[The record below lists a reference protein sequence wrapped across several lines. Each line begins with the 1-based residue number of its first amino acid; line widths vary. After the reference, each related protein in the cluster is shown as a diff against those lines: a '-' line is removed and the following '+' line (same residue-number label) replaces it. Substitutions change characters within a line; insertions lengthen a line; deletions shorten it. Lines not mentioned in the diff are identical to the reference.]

1 MSLCS
6 LRPRKP
12 FIGLALFALAGIAL
26 ADRWPQPAWLVISG
40 AGAVGALLLIWR
52 NAWIGRVFTGAVFF
66 VLHSL
71 RQQGA
76 EIDFARTVESE
87 SRTAEATGVV
97 WSEPESFAGGRG
109 EKRARFE
116 LKLRTLHAGSVD
128 VSINGLCLVRWSGTA
143 PKYGDVVSIKGAA
156 RPLAG
161 LRNPGEFDNAAWLR
175 RHGVNFEIAT
185 RNEGDCEIVGKGEG
199 SPIQVFAIAAR
210 EWVKERLETGLA
222 DAPGETALIESMV
235 LGMRGETPAEMKA
248 MFQKTGTLHLFAV
261 SGLNVAMLAAIAWY
275 LLKPLRISR
284 AVSFFVIMPLLVAYA
299 IATGLGASC
308 VRATVMAGFFLAA
321 PLAGRPAVPLNSIA
335 AAALAILAWETN
347 ELFSPGFQLS
357 FVLVLMIMLLAEP
370 IARRVERIAKPDD
383 FIPVELWTASQKT
396 RMALWKILSQA
407 TGVTIAAWLGSLLF
421 MAGYFHLISPVAIV
435 ANALAVPLAFCVLA
449 LGLMSLLVSFLST
462 QILVVVNCANWAC
475 AKLLLMVV
483 AFFARVPG
491 GHIYVEYPRLGPAPL
506 CEITVLDVGPGAAIH
521 LRTGG
526 GDWMFDCGH
535 ERDYERTV
543 LPYLRSRGVNR
554 LDGIILSH
562 GDSSHIGGAIPLIED
577 FSPSW
582 IADSP
587 FQDRS
592 SARRDLHMEIAAHE
606 FGRRIFRRGDEVSL
620 SPRVKLRVLY
630 PPLEILRN
638 SADDK
643 ALVCSVEADG
653 LRVLLMSDAGFF
665 TEQWLLANEPDLRA
679 DVLIMGWHDKDF
691 SGTPDFLS
699 KVQPRV
705 VVCSEPPF
713 GTTPEKFAVW
723 TAPLEQNGVRIF
735 PQQQCGAVQI
745 ELRAAGEVSVTPVVR

>member
-1 MSLCS
+1 MSPCS

-12 FIGLALFALAGIAL
+12 FVGLVLFALAGIAL
-26 ADRWPQPAWLVISG
+26 AERWPQPAWIVICG

-52 NAWIGRVFTGAVFF
+52 NAWLCRVFAGVVFF
-66 VLHSL
+66 ALHVL
-71 RQQGA
+71 RQQGTA
-76 EIDFARTVESE
+76 VDFARTLESGPQ
-87 SRTAEATGVV
+87 TAEAVGVV
-97 WSEPESFAGGRG
+97 WSEPESFVGGRG
-109 EKRARFE
+109 EKHARFE
-116 LKLRTLHAGSVD
+116 LKLRTLHVGAGD
-128 VSINGLCLVRWSGTA
+128 VSVGGLCLVRWRGLA

-156 RPLAG
+156 RQLAG
-161 LRNPGEFDNAAWLR
+161 MRNPGEFDNATWLR

-185 RNEGDCEIVGKGEG
+185 RNESDCEIVGKGEG
-199 SPIQVFAIAAR
+199 SPIQVFAIAVR
-210 EWVKERLETGLA
+210 EWVKERLEIGLA
-222 DAPGETALIESMV
+222 DAPNETALIESMV

-275 LLKPLRISR
+275 LLKPLRFSR
-284 AVSFFVIMPLLVAYA
+284 AGAFFVIMPLLIAYA

-308 VRATVMAGFFLAA
+308 VRATVMAGLFLAA
-321 PLAGRPAVPLNSIA
+321 PIAGRPAVPLNSIA

-407 TGVTIAAWLGSLLF
+407 TGVTISAWLGSLFF

-435 ANALAVPLAFCVLA
+435 ANAVAVPLAFFVLA
-449 LGLMSLLVSFLST
+449 LGLMSLIVSFVSVPLLT
-462 QILVVVNCANWAC
+462 VVNCANWAC
-475 AKLLLMVV
+475 AKLLLLVV

-491 GHIYVEYPRLGPAPL
+491 GHVYVEYPRLGPALL
-506 CEITVLDVGPGAAIH
+506 CEITVLDVGQGAAIH
-521 LRTGG
+521 LRAGR

-535 ERDYERTV
+535 LRDYERTV

-554 LDGIILSH
+554 LDGLILSH
-562 GDSSHIGGAIPLIED
+562 GDSSHIGGAVPLLSD

-582 IADSP
+582 IADTP
-587 FQDRS
+587 FTDRS
-592 SARRDLHMEIAAHE
+592 SSRRDLHMEFAAHR
-606 FGRRIFRRGDEVSL
+606 FGRRIFKRGDEVTL
-620 SPRVKLRVLY
+620 SPKVKLRVLY
-630 PPLEILRN
+630 PPSEIMRS

-643 ALVCSVEADG
+643 ALVCSIEADG
-653 LRVLLMSDAGFF
+653 LHVLLMSDAGFF

-679 DVLIMGWHDKDF
+679 DVLVMGWHDKDF

-699 KVQPRV
+699 KVQPHV

-713 GTTPEKFAVW
+713 GTPPEKFDAW
-723 TAPLEQNGVRIF
+723 AKPLEQKGVRVF
-735 PQQQCGAVQI
+735 SQLECGAVQI
-745 ELRAAGEVSVTPVVR
+745 ELRTDGEVSVVPVVQ